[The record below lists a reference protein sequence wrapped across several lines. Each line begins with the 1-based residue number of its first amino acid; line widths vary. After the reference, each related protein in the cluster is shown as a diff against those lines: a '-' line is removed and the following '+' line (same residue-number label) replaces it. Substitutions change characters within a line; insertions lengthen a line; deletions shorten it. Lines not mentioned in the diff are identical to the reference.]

1 MDIYKVI
8 VYVES
13 TQEEMESF
21 KPMFEELGKLTNCDV
36 ELRTPEPSM
45 VRARFYKAAKECI
58 KPTTSEPPTQ
68 PKQSPAAVDPLCA
81 GDTSEFTGRIKTM
94 MSLADIAEELKKV
107 LPTKQAAPAV
117 PKIGFIAMRI
127 PAYNEEEATKFRAD
141 NCVGCF
147 FADKEALVSN
157 KPCCTYPG
165 TTLSNSGVCK
175 SRRTG

>member
-127 PAYNEEEATKFRAD
+127 PAYNEEVITKFRAE
-141 NCVGCF
+141 NCPGCI
-147 FADKEALVSN
+147 FANKEALDKN

-165 TTLSNSGVCK
+165 TITNNSGICQT
-175 SRRTG
+175 RREK